1 MRKNDNLE
9 KAKKEKNDEF
19 YTQMIDIE
27 KELSYYINHF
37 RDKIIYCN
45 CDDYQYS
52 NFVKYFVEHF
62 QELGIKKIIATCYK
76 ENEQGLYFQ
85 YDGTTPEIK
94 NLNDNGDFRSEEC
107 CHILEN
113 CDIVVTNPPFSLF
126 KEYVQLLIKYNKQFL
141 IIGNQNAITYRDIF
155 LLIKNNKLWLGITMD
170 ASNRWFQVP
179 SNYMVNEKAIN
190 YKEENGKKYFFVSG
204 VVWFTNMEHNIR
216 NSCMTLQSIYQPDL
230 YPKYDNTDIIEVSR
244 TKKIP
249 MDYAGVMGVPITF
262 LHKYNPNQ
270 FEIIGLVNSS
280 RWIGDIPCFTII
292 NGKNIYHRFLIKN
305 KQL

>member
-1 MRKNDNLE
+1 MNWYEVLQQI
-9 KAKKEKNDEF
+9 F
-19 YTQMIDIE
+19 
-27 KELSYYINHF
+27 EL
-37 RDKIIYCN
+37 IIYPVIGLVGV
-45 CDDYQYS
+45 YLTQFIS
-52 NFVKYFVEHF
+52 T
-62 QELGIKKIIATCYK
+62 KIDEAK
-76 ENEQGLYFQ
+76 Q
-85 YDGTTPEIK
+85 K
-94 NLNDNGDFRSEEC
+94 
-107 CHILEN
+107 
-113 CDIVVTNPPFSLF
+113 TN
-126 KEYVQLLIKYNKQFL
+126 
-141 IIGNQNAITYRDIF
+141 
-155 LLIKNNKLWLGITMD
+155 
-170 ASNRWFQVP
+170 
-179 SNYMVNEKAIN
+179 NEKAIN

-216 NSCMTLQSIYQPDL
+216 NSCITLQSIYQPDL

>member
-1 MRKNDNLE
+1 
-9 KAKKEKNDEF
+9 
-19 YTQMIDIE
+19 
-27 KELSYYINHF
+27 
-37 RDKIIYCN
+37 
-45 CDDYQYS
+45 
-52 NFVKYFVEHF
+52 
-62 QELGIKKIIATCYK
+62 
-76 ENEQGLYFQ
+76 
-85 YDGTTPEIK
+85 
-94 NLNDNGDFRSEEC
+94 
-107 CHILEN
+107 
-113 CDIVVTNPPFSLF
+113 
-126 KEYVQLLIKYNKQFL
+126 
-141 IIGNQNAITYRDIF
+141 
-155 LLIKNNKLWLGITMD
+155 MD

-179 SNYMVNEKAIN
+179 SNYIVNEKAIN

-216 NSCMTLQSIYQPDL
+216 NSCMALQSIYQPDL

>member
-94 NLNDNGDFRSEEC
+94 KLNDNGDFRSEEC

-126 KEYVQLLIKYNKQFL
+126 KEYVHLLIKYNKQFL

-179 SNYMVNEKAIN
+179 SNYIVNEKAIN

-216 NSCMTLQSIYQPDL
+216 NSYITLQSIYQPDL